1 MVDFAC
7 TTIPIVRVI
16 KKLRC
21 NRIKRVFSRKRK
33 VVRKRDTVLV
43 VPVQVVAV
51 TVQKDVVVACV
62 DMPAYDEKHS
72 LTDDKISVDVF
83 SAKCIVD
90 RCNRVTECACGG
102 LRIHD
107 FCADM
112 IGKTLKPDTKLCI
125 FDSDDCVSD
134 CISCI
139 PCIVCH
145 RIDVDDVEPSLERDF
160 PEGDSWVF
168 REEHACPSC
177 LAALLLGHGT
187 NCDVCG
193 FDFASIMS

>member
-16 KKLRC
+16 KKLKC
-21 NRIKRVFSRKRK
+21 NRSKRVFSRKRK
-33 VVRKRDTVLV
+33 VVGKRDTVLV
-43 VPVQVVAV
+43 VPVQVVPVAV
-51 TVQKDVVVACV
+51 EEEVVVACV

-72 LTDDKISVDVF
+72 LTNDKISVDVF
-83 SAKCIVD
+83 SAKCIVE
-90 RCNRVTECACGG
+90 RCSRVTTCACGG
-102 LRIHD
+102 LRIHS

-112 IGKTLKPDTKLCI
+112 VGKMLKPDAKLCS

-134 CISCI
+134 CISCL
-139 PCIVCH
+139 PCTICH
-145 RIDVDDVEPSLERDF
+145 RLKADDVEPSLERDF

-177 LAALLLGHGT
+177 LAELLGHGT

-193 FDFASIMS
+193 FDFTSIMS